1 MSRILFAWELGG
13 GYGHIAGFLP
23 VALGLRERGHEVIFA
38 LKDVSHAAAILGAR
52 RFPYV
57 QAPIWLPKLVGVPE
71 PVSYAEILFRF
82 GYLSAGGLSG
92 LFEAWRRLFEW
103 TSPDL
108 LMVDHSPTAL
118 LASRGMGMPRAMIG
132 IGFFCPPHAN
142 PLPSMRPM
150 LNVPQARLA
159 DSERRVLEVA
169 NSVLAGAR
177 APQLPMLAD
186 LFDVEENL
194 LCTFPELDH
203 YPGRAGGKYWGPRF
217 SLEEGAAV
225 AWPEGDGK
233 KIFAYLKPGY
243 PHFEKILQALAALP
257 ARIVIHAPGLPE
269 SLASRYQQPH
279 IKFHRQ
285 PVRMKQASEEC
296 DLALCH
302 GGAGTVSA
310 MLLAGRPLLLLPM
323 QLEQHL
329 MACRVVELGAAL
341 MADQDNANPNYTELI
356 GRLLAEPAYSRQA
369 RAFAEKHGDFDQR
382 EQSKRIAKRCEEIIH
397 TGRSG

>member
-23 VALGLRERGHEVIFA
+23 VALSLRECGHEVIFA
-38 LKDVSHAAAILGAR
+38 LKDVSHAAAILGAH

-82 GYLSAGGLSG
+82 GYLSASGLTG

-103 TSPDL
+103 TKPG
-108 LMVDHSPTAL
+108 LMVADHSPTAL

-132 IGFFCPPHAN
+132 NGFFSPPRTN

-150 LNVPQARLA
+150 LKVPQARLA

-186 LFDVEENL
+186 LFDVEENF

-203 YPGRAGGKYWGPRF
+203 YPGRGGGKYWGPRF
-217 SLEEGAAV
+217 SLEEGAAIV
-225 AWPEGDGK
+225 WPEGGGK

-243 PHFEKILQALAALP
+243 LHFEKILQALADLP
-257 ARIVIHAPGLPE
+257 ARTVIHAPSLPE
-269 SLASRYQQPH
+269 SLLSQYQRPH
-279 IKFHRQ
+279 MKFYRQ
-285 PVRMKQASEEC
+285 PVRMKQAAEEC
-296 DLALCH
+296 DLAVCH

-310 MLLAGRPLLLLPM
+310 MLLAGRPILLLPM
-323 QLEQHL
+323 HLEQHL
-329 MACRVVELGAAL
+329 LACRAAELGAAL
-341 MADQDNANPNYTELI
+341 MVDQDNADPNYAELL
-356 GRLLAEPAYSRQA
+356 GRLLVDPAYSRQA
-369 RAFAEKHGDFDQR
+369 QAFAEGHADFDQR
-382 EQSKRIAKRCEEIIH
+382 EQSERIARRCEELI
-397 TGRSG
+397 RNESV